1 MGKMQRDKG
10 ARAERELFA
19 LLSDELG
26 TIVQRN
32 LVQTRDSGADSL
44 SIPGF
49 AIEVKRHET
58 PFRQA
63 WWDQVNATRHQNG
76 FAACKGLAP
85 CKGFAP
91 GKGGLTPLL
100 FYRQSRH
107 PWTAVFDLADFLPNV
122 DADSLCHTN
131 LSTIC
136 QLIREELP
144 YVWQKEKSA

>member
-1 MGKMQRDKG
+1 MAKMQREKG
-10 ARAERELFA
+10 ARGERELFG
-19 LLSDELG
+19 LLSDQLG
-26 TIVQRN
+26 TTVQRN

-49 AIEVKRHET
+49 SIEVKRQEI

-76 FAACKGLAP
+76 LH
-85 CKGFAP
+85 P
-91 GKGGLTPLL
+91 GRGGIIPVL

-107 PWTAVFDLADFLPNV
+107 PWTAVFDLFDIYPNV
-122 DADSLCHTN
+122 DIGSLCHTD
-131 LSTIC
+131 LPTIC

-144 YVWQKEKSA
+144 HVRQEKAIA

>member
-1 MGKMQRDKG
+1 MAKMQRDKG
-10 ARAERELFA
+10 ARGERELFG
-19 LLSDELG
+19 LLSEQLG
-26 TIVQRN
+26 TVVQRN

-49 AIEVKRHET
+49 TIEVKRQEI

-63 WWDQVNATRHQNG
+63 WWNQVNATRHHNG
-76 FAACKGLAP
+76 GVIP
-85 CKGFAP
+85 V
-91 GKGGLTPLL
+91 L

-107 PWTAVFDLADFLPNV
+107 PWTAVFDLSDIYPNV
-122 DADSLCHTN
+122 DAGSLCHTD

-144 YVWQKEKSA
+144 HVRHE

>member
-1 MGKMQRDKG
+1 MAKMQRDKG
-10 ARAERELFA
+10 ARSERELFG
-19 LLSDELG
+19 LLSEQLG
-26 TIVQRN
+26 IVVQRN

-49 AIEVKRHET
+49 SIEVKRQEI

-76 FAACKGLAP
+76 GVIP
-85 CKGFAP
+85 I
-91 GKGGLTPLL
+91 L

-107 PWTAVFDLADFLPNV
+107 PWTAVFDLADIYPNV
-122 DADSLCHTN
+122 DTGSLCHTD

-144 YVWQKEKSA
+144 HVWHEEKAIA

>member
-1 MGKMQRDKG
+1 MAKMQREKG
-10 ARAERELFA
+10 ARGERELFS
-19 LLSDELG
+19 LLSNELG
-26 TIVQRN
+26 TVVQRN

-49 AIEVKRHET
+49 AIEVKRQET

-76 FAACKGLAP
+76 GVIP
-85 CKGFAP
+85 V
-91 GKGGLTPLL
+91 L
-100 FYRQSRH
+100 FYRQSRR
-107 PWTAVFDLADFLPNV
+107 PWTAVFDLADIYPNV
-122 DADSLCHTN
+122 DAGSLCHTD

-144 YVWQKEKSA
+144 HVREKEKAVA

>member
-1 MGKMQRDKG
+1 MAKMQREKG
-10 ARAERELFA
+10 VRGERELFG
-19 LLSDELG
+19 LLSNELG
-26 TIVQRN
+26 TVVQRN

-49 AIEVKRHET
+49 AIEVKRQES

-76 FAACKGLAP
+76 GVIP
-85 CKGFAP
+85 I
-91 GKGGLTPLL
+91 L
-100 FYRQSRH
+100 FYRRSRH
-107 PWTAVFDLADFLPNV
+107 PWTAVFDLADIYPNV
-122 DADSLCHTN
+122 DAGSLCHTD

-144 YVWQKEKSA
+144 NVRENEKAVA

>member
-1 MGKMQRDKG
+1 MAKMQREKG
-10 ARAERELFA
+10 ARGERELFS
-19 LLSDELG
+19 LLSEQLG
-26 TIVQRN
+26 TVVQRN

-49 AIEVKRHET
+49 SIEVKRQEI
-58 PFRQA
+58 PFRRA

-76 FAACKGLAP
+76 GVIP
-85 CKGFAP
+85 V
-91 GKGGLTPLL
+91 L

-107 PWTAVFDLADFLPNV
+107 PWTAVFDLADLYPNV
-122 DADSLCHTN
+122 DAGSLCHTD

-144 YVWQKEKSA
+144 HVREKEKAVA

>member
-1 MGKMQRDKG
+1 MAKMQRDKG

-76 FAACKGLAP
+76 FA
-85 CKGFAP
+85 P

>member
-1 MGKMQRDKG
+1 MAKMQRDKG
-10 ARAERELFA
+10 ARSERELFG
-19 LLSDELG
+19 LLSEQLG
-26 TIVQRN
+26 IVVQRN

-49 AIEVKRHET
+49 SIEVKRQEI

-76 FAACKGLAP
+76 LH
-85 CKGFAP
+85 P
-91 GKGGLTPLL
+91 GRGGVIPVL

-107 PWTAVFDLADFLPNV
+107 PWTAVFDLADIYPNV
-122 DADSLCHTN
+122 DTDSLCHTD

-144 YVWQKEKSA
+144 HVWHEEKAIA

>member
-1 MGKMQRDKG
+1 MAKMQREKG
-10 ARAERELFA
+10 ARGERELLG
-19 LLSDELG
+19 LLSEQLG
-26 TIVQRN
+26 TVVQRN

-49 AIEVKRHET
+49 SIEVKRQEI

-76 FAACKGLAP
+76 GVIP
-85 CKGFAP
+85 V
-91 GKGGLTPLL
+91 L

-107 PWTAVFDLADFLPNV
+107 PWTAVFDLADICPNV
-122 DADSLCHTN
+122 DTGSLCHTD

-144 YVWQKEKSA
+144 HVRHEEKAVA

>member
-1 MGKMQRDKG
+1 MAKMQRDKG
-10 ARAERELFA
+10 ARGERELFA

-26 TIVQRN
+26 TLVQRN

-49 AIEVKRHET
+49 ALEVKRQET

-76 FAACKGLAP
+76 GII
-85 CKGFAP
+85 
-91 GKGGLTPLL
+91 PLL

-107 PWTAVFDLADFLPNV
+107 PWTAVFDLADFSKKV
-122 DADSLCHTN
+122 DSESLCHTH
-131 LSTIC
+131 LSTMC

-144 YVWQKEKSA
+144 YVWQKEKQRA